1 MYKSVLFTIAYL
13 PTLILAS
20 DDVPANK
27 QSGNPKQHSVQ
38 VVIANGKTES
48 NPTVIKHVEYVRA
61 GTSNKLNGK
70 HVTPKLPLQ
79 KIKQVKKPDEKD
91 KRTEIDRSNQ
101 NPREKLINK
110 LKKLMGVDESTA
122 PIDHLEY
129 QMISMMREAVF
140 SVMQEE
146 R

>member
-1 MYKSVLFTIAYL
+1 MYKSILFTIAYL

-20 DDVPANK
+20 DDVSANK

-38 VVIANGKTES
+38 VVIANSKAES

-61 GTSNKLNGK
+61 GTNNKLNAK
-70 HVTPKLPLQ
+70 QVTPTLPLQ
-79 KIKQVKKPDEKD
+79 KVKQVKKPDEID

-101 NPREKLINK
+101 NPREKLISK